1 MAILITGAAGFIGS
15 HLAKRLLRDGQEL
28 VLIDRFSDYYSVQM
42 KRMRVESLI
51 PNHGFIELDLADLRN
66 LGALDHLNITSVIHL
81 AAQPGVRLKFPQTN
95 TYLSDNVIAFSNLL
109 LWALKSNIE
118 QFTYASSSSVY
129 GNSKVFPLEETY
141 SPVQPFGPYPVS
153 KHLNETMAKTYALG
167 SNTNTTGLRFF
178 SIYGPWGRPDMA
190 YFRLLTSG
198 LSDYEFQLN
207 GNRNIER
214 DFTYIDD
221 AVESIVRLHF
231 SQKPLG
237 DIYNIGGGNTRSMQD
252 LISISQQITGNRV
265 KLELRGDDPLDSIR
279 TDASSNK
286 LFNEINFKPSI
297 ALEVG
302 LQSTY
307 DWAQD
312 SVIKGLLHS
321 WVSSIRN

>member
-15 HLAKRLLRDGQEL
+15 HLAKRLIDDGHEL
-28 VLIDRFSDYYSVQM
+28 VLVDRFSDYYSVQM
-42 KRMRVESLI
+42 KRMRVNSLI
-51 PNHGFIELDLADLRN
+51 PSQTFIEIDLAN
-66 LGALDHLNITSVIHL
+66 IKNFEILGNLNITSIIHL

-95 TYLSDNVIAFSNLL
+95 TYLADNLIAFSNLL
-109 LWALKSNIE
+109 LWALEANVE

-129 GNSKVFPLEETY
+129 GNSNQFPLEEEGSLLY
-141 SPVQPFGPYPVS
+141 PFGPYPVS
-153 KHLNETMAKTYALG
+153 KYLNESMAKTYSVG

-198 LSDYEFQLN
+198 LSDYEFLLN

-231 SQKPLG
+231 SRKSVG
-237 DIYNIGGGNTRSMQD
+237 DVYNIGGGNSRSMQD
-252 LISISQQITGNRV
+252 LIQISQEITGNRI
-265 KLELRGDDPLDSIR
+265 KLQLGKDDPLDSIR
-279 TDASSNK
+279 TDASNKK

-297 ALEVG
+297 RLEAG
-302 LQSTY
+302 LQSTFE
-307 DWAQD
+307 WAQEKD
-312 SVIKGLLHS
+312 IRELLPS
-321 WVSSIRN
+321 WASSISI